1 MRRNTYAAVPQRKRF
16 RTVSGTLVRFGY
28 LPFMLVGV
36 DSVGIWMASAG
47 APKSVVHGVLL
58 VAVGCS
64 FAAERVVP
72 YEPTW
77 NRDRGDTRRDVAHAL
92 VNESLQIGSLL
103 TLPVLVGW
111 FGLRGVWPSGWPF
124 VIQVLGAVL
133 VLDAGLT
140 VGHWASHVVPMLWRF
155 HAVHHSVERFYGFNG
170 LMKHP
175 LHQLFETAVGTA
187 PLVLLGLPS
196 EVAAALVFLVAVQ
209 LLLQHSNVDYA
220 VGPLRR
226 VLSLNQIHRFHH
238 LRWAGVGDVN
248 FGLFTTIWDRLLG
261 TAVWDPDKRFTSADI
276 GIAKRQDFPVGY
288 LDQLADPFRSHLT
301 NESTPEWCFWV
312 PTRAEPARSPACGD
326 VRDPDEGDT
335 R

>member
-1 MRRNTYAAVPQRKRF
+1 MRRNTYAAEAQRKGF
-16 RTVSGTLVRFGY
+16 RTGAGSLVRFGY

-36 DSVGIWMASAG
+36 NSVGIWMASAG
-47 APKSVVHGVLL
+47 APKAAVLGVLL

-64 FAAERVVP
+64 FGAERVVP
-72 YEPTW
+72 YEPAW

-111 FGLRGVWPSGWPF
+111 FGLRGAWPSDWPF
-124 VIQVLGAVL
+124 VLQSAGAVL
-133 VLDAGLT
+133 VLDAGIT
-140 VGHWASHVVPMLWRF
+140 VGHRASHMVPVLWRF

-187 PLVLLGLPS
+187 PLVVLGLPS
-196 EVAAALVFLVAVQ
+196 EVATALVFLVAVQ

-220 VGPLRR
+220 VGPLRW
-226 VLSLNQIHRFHH
+226 VLSLNQVHRFHH

-261 TAVWDPDKRFTSADI
+261 TAVWDPGKRFTSADI
-276 GIAKRQDFPVGY
+276 GIAKRRDFPVGY
-288 LDQLADPFRSHLT
+288 LDQLADPFRWRTTDESGPREPPADQSHRT
-301 NESTPEWCFWV
+301 GAVS
-312 PTRAEPARSPACGD
+312 S
-326 VRDPDEGDT
+326 VR
-335 R
+335 

>member
-1 MRRNTYAAVPQRKRF
+1 
-16 RTVSGTLVRFGY
+16 
-28 LPFMLVGV
+28 MLVGV
-36 DSVGIWMASAG
+36 NAVGIWMAWTG
-47 APKSVVHGVLL
+47 APKSVVLGVLL

-64 FAAERVVP
+64 FAAERVAP

-77 NRDRGDTRRDVAHAL
+77 NRERGDTRRDVAHAL

-111 FGLRGVWPSGWPF
+111 FGSRGVWPSGWPF
-124 VIQVLGAVL
+124 AIQVLGAVL

-140 VGHWASHVVPMLWRF
+140 VGHWASHMVPVLWRF
-155 HAVHHSVERFYGFNG
+155 HAVHHSVERFYGLNG

-226 VLSLNQIHRFHH
+226 VLSLNQLHRFHH
-238 LRWAGVGDVN
+238 VRWAGVGDVN
-248 FGLFTTIWDRLLG
+248 FGLFTTVWDRLLG
-261 TAVWDPDKRFTSADI
+261 TAMWDPDKRFTSADI
-276 GIAKRQDFPVGY
+276 GIAKRPDFPVAY
-288 LDQLADPFRSHLT
+288 LDQLADPFRSLT
-301 NESTPEWCFWV
+301 TDEYPPEWS
-312 PTRAEPARSPACGD
+312 AR
-326 VRDPDEGDT
+326 
-335 R
+335 